1 VRTAIPQSTGGTL
14 IRRWIRFL
22 DQAEFKRT
30 EGSQILCAVSGGAD
44 STALAVLVGKYGKRL
59 GQLVGLVHF
68 NHHWRG
74 EESDRDEDCVR
85 GLAQS
90 LRVPVF
96 VGQGKKAARSGKDSP
111 EAAARAER
119 RQFFRSIANQW
130 GPGTRIWTAHHQD
143 DLAETMLWRVL
154 TGAGESHGEGIRA
167 VSELEVRP
175 CLTTTKS
182 ELVSFLHEEGLSWQE
197 DRTNR
202 EGDLLRTRIRRELA
216 PSLDALFPKW
226 RSHLAK
232 QALGLQRARAI
243 DPSTAPLLTLL
254 TLQGVRIRRAH
265 LEAIEKA
272 VQASGAHTIAL
283 AGGRKL
289 THEPPKRGEKSR
301 WILE

>member
-1 VRTAIPQSTGGTL
+1 MGGTL

-22 DQAEFKRT
+22 DQAEIKRDL
-30 EGSQILCAVSGGAD
+30 GSQILCAVSGGAD
-44 STALAVLVGKYGKRL
+44 STALAVLLGKYGRRL
-59 GQLVGLVHF
+59 GQLAGLVHF

-74 EESDRDEDCVR
+74 EESDRDEEYVR
-85 GLAQS
+85 ELAQS
-90 LRVPVF
+90 LGVPVF
-96 VGQGKKAARSGKDSP
+96 VAHGKKSARAGKASP
-111 EAAARAER
+111 EAAARTER
-119 RQFFRSIANQW
+119 REFFRSILEQW

-143 DLAETMLWRVL
+143 DLAETLLWRLL

-175 CLTTTKS
+175 CLTTPKS
-182 ELVSFLHEEGLSWQE
+182 ELVSFLREEGLSWQE
-197 DRTNR
+197 DRTNH

-216 PSLDALFPKW
+216 PTLDALFPKW

-232 QALGLQRARAI
+232 QALGLQKARAI

-272 VQASGAHTIAL
+272 AQTSGAHTIAL
-283 AGGRKL
+283 AGGQKL
-289 THEPPKRGEKSR
+289 THEPPKRGGKSR

>member
-1 VRTAIPQSTGGTL
+1 VTTAIPQSMGGTL

-22 DQAEFKRT
+22 DQTEIKRDL
-30 EGSQILCAVSGGAD
+30 GSQILCAVSGGAD
-44 STALAVLVGKYGKRL
+44 STALAVLIGKYGRRL
-59 GQLVGLVHF
+59 GQLAGLVHF

-74 EESDRDEDCVR
+74 EESDRDEECVR
-85 GLAQS
+85 ELAQS
-90 LRVPVF
+90 LGVPVF
-96 VGQGKKAARSGKDSP
+96 VAHGKKGARAGKESP
-111 EAAARAER
+111 EAAARTER
-119 RQFFRSIANQW
+119 RQFFRSILEQW

-143 DLAETMLWRVL
+143 DLAETLLWRLL
-154 TGAGESHGEGIRA
+154 TGAGESHGGGIRA

-175 CLTTTKS
+175 CLTTPKS
-182 ELVSFLHEEGLSWQE
+182 ELVSFLREEGLSWQE
-197 DRTNR
+197 DRTNH
-202 EGDLLRTRIRRELA
+202 EGHLLRTRIRRELA
-216 PSLDALFPKW
+216 PTLDALFPKW

-232 QALGLQRARAI
+232 QALGLQKARAI

-272 VQASGAHTIAL
+272 AQTSGAHTIDL

-289 THEPPKRGEKSR
+289 THEPPKRGGKSR